1 MTTNFTPTA
10 EHAVAERIYRTP
22 IEGLLF
28 IEAPK
33 LADFRGFYAEVALI
47 PDLESIIGRS
57 FTIKQTNHAHSVTH
71 VARGFHAE
79 QWNKLVTVLAGQ
91 VFCAWVDVRPN
102 SPTFGHSVTM
112 EMGDSMPV
120 NGSMFVSKGIANGY
134 VVTQGPA
141 EYYYLT
147 DALYRERDPQHD
159 VALNLFDSDLGIA
172 WPVNGLDMLLSQRD
186 KQAISLRELK
196 NRLDRGA

>member
-1 MTTNFTPTA
+1 MKTAFTPSA
-10 EHAVAERIYRTP
+10 ENKVAERVYRTP

-47 PDLESIIGRS
+47 PDIESIIS
-57 FTIKQTNHAHSVTH
+57 QPFIIKQTNHAHSVTH

-79 QWNKLVTVLAGQ
+79 QWNKLVTVVSGQ
-91 VFCAWVDVRPN
+91 AFCAWVDIRPN
-102 SPTFGHSVTM
+102 SSTFGHSVTM
-112 EMGDSMPV
+112 EMGNSMAV
-120 NGSMFVSKGIANGY
+120 NGSMFVSNGIANGY

-147 DALYRERDPQHD
+147 DALYRERDQQHD
-159 VALNLFDSDLGIA
+159 VALNLFDPDIGIS
-172 WPVNGLDMLLSQRD
+172 WPVNGLEMLLSQRD

-196 NRLDRGA
+196 NRLDNGA